1 MRDLTEEEK
10 NLEKRDPE
18 SEVLDE
24 EGARRLRET
33 QRHIFFFFFVLKN
46 TQADQLYQCKSV
58 EMNSRANGVRAD
70 TEVLPKGNMEHDD
83 DSLNSVTTLTL
94 IP

>member
-33 QRHIFFFFFVLKN
+33 QRHIFFFLN
-46 TQADQLYQCKSV
+46 PQADQILCKMKMVDEIVSFFCLP
-58 EMNSRANGVRAD
+58 ENSRA
-70 TEVLPKGNMEHDD
+70 E
-83 DSLNSVTTLTL
+83 
-94 IP
+94 

>member
-33 QRHIFFFFFVLKN
+33 QRHIFFFFVLKN

-70 TEVLPKGNMEHDD
+70 TEVLPKRNMEHDD